1 MASKVNG
8 SPSHALPSPRLEMQ
22 TSHDGIDL
30 LKHYEGCS
38 LKAYVDPGTGGEPI
52 TIGYGCTN
60 PGVLKLGDT
69 CTQDEANQM
78 LIDRLRKEFEP
89 GVSLLAISATQQ
101 QFDALVSL
109 SYNIGLKNLRS
120 STVLKRH
127 NAGDYP
133 GAADAFLMWNRANG
147 NVMKGLQRRRY
158 AERSVYLG
166 GDAPSS
172 ISIAERNYR

>member
-1 MASKVNG
+1 MK
-8 SPSHALPSPRLEMQ
+8 
-22 TSHDGIDL
+22 TCHDGMIL

-69 CTQDEANQM
+69 CTQDEADRM
-78 LIDRLRKEFEP
+78 LVYRLSREFEP
-89 GVSLLAISATQQ
+89 GISQLILAATPQ
-101 QFDALVSL
+101 QFDAFVSL
-109 SYNIGLKNLRS
+109 AFNIGLKNFKSSSVLR
-120 STVLKRH
+120 KH
-127 NAGDYP
+127 NMGDTQ
-133 GAADAFLMWNRANG
+133 GAADSFLLWNKAGG

-172 ISIAERNYR
+172 IEQAERTYR